1 MTRRL
6 HLLGIGGSGMSGIA
20 AVLAE
25 RGVDVSGCDRDSG
38 GHDPG
43 HLEPGM
49 EVGYSGAV
57 PGDEPE
63 LVEAAGSG
71 SSSTTGPTC
80 SPRSSRPARGSPWR
94 ARTARRRRAA

>member
-43 HLEPGM
+43 HLEAGM

-57 PGDEPE
+57 PADERDASNGNVDLLSALFP
-63 LVEAAGSG
+63 GSG
-71 SSSTTGPTC
+71 
-80 SPRSSRPARGSPWR
+80 RSRG
-94 ARTARRRRAA
+94 